1 MSEQDN
7 NNKDNK
13 ENDDNVL
20 QEVNNRQTTERPTEN
35 RYTEVDIGYSIEGY
49 GETEESE
56 TKEEEKKEEEKEQI
70 EDNSNKNK
78 KETNNNINNNNKQT
92 FNFKIIVLGD
102 IAVGKTSVIARYITN
117 TFSEDYKSSIS
128 CEYKEKKI
136 DIDGENIANLQIWD
150 TCGEEK
156 FMSVT
161 KQYYNDAHGAIVV
174 YDLTEKKTF
183 ERLESWIENLKN
195 NAPAKIVIM
204 IAGNKLDLS
213 DKKVN
218 LENELKPYKE
228 KYECYEISAKSGA
241 NISLVFEN
249 LTHKIIEKLNEKGEE
264 ETIPKRESIALKNV
278 NEKKKNKS
286 CSC

>member
-13 ENDDNVL
+13 ENADNVL
-20 QEVNNRQTTERPTEN
+20 QEVNNRQTIERPTEN

-49 GETEESE
+49 GETEEPE
-56 TKEEEKKEEEKEQI
+56 TKEEENKKEEEVK
-70 EDNSNKNK
+70 DNSNINI
-78 KETNNNINNNNKQT
+78 KETKNNINNENKQT

-102 IAVGKTSVIARYITN
+102 IAVGKTSVIGRYITN
-117 TFSEDYKSSIS
+117 TFSEEYKSSIS

-136 DIDGENIANLQIWD
+136 DIDGQNIANLQIWD

-156 FMSVT
+156 FMAVT
-161 KQYYNDAHGAIVV
+161 KQYYNNAHGAIVI

-183 ERLESWIENLKN
+183 ARLESWIESLKN
-195 NAPAKIVIM
+195 NAPAKIAIM
-204 IAGNKLDLS
+204 IAGNKSDLS
-213 DKKVN
+213 DKKIN
-218 LENELKPYKE
+218 FENELKPYKE
-228 KYECYEISAKSGA
+228 KYQCYEISAKSGA
-241 NISLVFEN
+241 NISLVFED

-264 ETIPKRESIALKNV
+264 EKAPSRESIALKNV
-278 NEKKKNKS
+278 KEKKKKKP

>member
-7 NNKDNK
+7 SNKDNK

-20 QEVNNRQTTERPTEN
+20 QDVNNRPTIERQTEN
-35 RYTEVDIGYSIEGY
+35 RYTEVDMGYSIEGY
-49 GETEESE
+49 GEAEDPGN
-56 TKEEEKKEEEKEQI
+56 KEEEKKEEEEVK
-70 EDNSNKNK
+70 DNSNIIK
-78 KETNNNINNNNKQT
+78 KENKSNINNNNKQT

-102 IAVGKTSVIARYITN
+102 IAVGKTSVIGRYITN
-117 TFSEDYKSSIS
+117 TFSEEYKSSIS

-161 KQYYNDAHGAIVV
+161 RQYYNDAHGAIVV
-174 YDLTEKKTF
+174 YDLTDKKTF
-183 ERLESWIENLKN
+183 ARLESWIENLKN

-218 LENELKPYKE
+218 LENELKPYRE
-228 KYECYEISAKSGA
+228 KYKCYEVSAKSGA
-241 NISLVFEN
+241 NISLIFED
-249 LTHKIIEKLNEKGEE
+249 LAHKIMEKLNEKGEE
-264 ETIPKRESIALKNV
+264 EKNPPRESIALKTV
-278 NEKKKNKS
+278 KEKKKKKQ

>member
-1 MSEQDN
+1 MSKQDN
-7 NNKDNK
+7 SNKDNK

-20 QEVNNRQTTERPTEN
+20 QDVNNRPTIERQTEN

-49 GETEESE
+49 GEAEDPGN
-56 TKEEEKKEEEKEQI
+56 KEEEKKEEEEVK
-70 EDNSNKNK
+70 DNSNIIK
-78 KETNNNINNNNKQT
+78 KENKSNINNNNKQT

-102 IAVGKTSVIARYITN
+102 IAVGKTSVIGRYITN
-117 TFSEDYKSSIS
+117 TFSEEYKSSIS

-156 FMSVT
+156 FMAVT
-161 KQYYNDAHGAIVV
+161 KQYYNDAHGAIVI
-174 YDLTEKKTF
+174 YDLTDKKTF
-183 ERLESWIENLKN
+183 EKLESWIESLKN
-195 NAPAKIVIM
+195 NAPAKIAIM
-204 IAGNKLDLS
+204 IAGNKSDLS

-228 KYECYEISAKSGA
+228 KYQCYEISAKSGA
-241 NISLVFEN
+241 NISLVFED

-264 ETIPKRESIALKNV
+264 EKAPPRESIALKNV
-278 NEKKKNKS
+278 KEKKKKNQKP

>member
-20 QEVNNRQTTERPTEN
+20 QEVNNRQTIERPTEN

-49 GETEESE
+49 GETEEPE

-102 IAVGKTSVIARYITN
+102 IAVGKTSVIGRYITN
-117 TFSEDYKSSIS
+117 TFSEEYKSSIS

-161 KQYYNDAHGAIVV
+161 RQYYNDAHGAIVV
-174 YDLTEKKTF
+174 YDLTDKKTF
-183 ERLESWIENLKN
+183 ARLESWIENLKN

-218 LENELKPYKE
+218 LENELKPYRE
-228 KYECYEISAKSGA
+228 KYKCYEVSAKSGA
-241 NISLVFEN
+241 NISLIFED
-249 LTHKIIEKLNEKGEE
+249 LAHKIMEKLNEKGEE
-264 ETIPKRESIALKNV
+264 EKIPPRESIALKTV
-278 NEKKKNKS
+278 KEKKKKKS

>member
-13 ENDDNVL
+13 ENDDNAV
-20 QEVNNRQTTERPTEN
+20 QEVNNRPTIERPTDN

-49 GETEESE
+49 GETEEPE
-56 TKEEEKKEEEKEQI
+56 TKEEENKKEEEVK
-70 EDNSNKNK
+70 DNSKVNI
-78 KETNNNINNNNKQT
+78 KETKNNINNENKQT

-102 IAVGKTSVIARYITN
+102 IAVGKTSVIGRYITN
-117 TFSEDYKSSIS
+117 TFSEEYKSSIS

-136 DIDGENIANLQIWD
+136 DIDGQNIANLQIWD

-156 FMSVT
+156 FMAVT
-161 KQYYNDAHGAIVV
+161 KQYYNNAHGAIVI

-183 ERLESWIENLKN
+183 ARLESWIESLKN
-195 NAPAKIVIM
+195 NAPAKIAIM
-204 IAGNKLDLS
+204 IAGNKSDLS
-213 DKKVN
+213 DKKIN
-218 LENELKPYKE
+218 FENELKPYKE

-264 ETIPKRESIALKNV
+264 ETIPQRESIALKNV
-278 NEKKKNKS
+278 KEKKKKKP

>member
-7 NNKDNK
+7 NNNDKK

-20 QEVNNRQTTERPTEN
+20 QEVNNRPTVERPTEN

-49 GETEESE
+49 GDIEETE
-56 TKEEEKKEEEKEQI
+56 TKEEEKKEEVEEVK
-70 EDNSNKNK
+70 DNSNISK
-78 KETNNNINNNNKQT
+78 KETKNNINNKNKQT

-117 TFSEDYKSSIS
+117 TFTEEYKSSIA

-136 DIDGENIANLQIWD
+136 DLDGETIANLQIWD

-156 FMSVT
+156 FMAVT
-161 KQYYNDAHGAIVV
+161 KQYYNDAHGAIVI
-174 YDLTEKKTF
+174 YDLTDKKTF
-183 ERLESWIENLKN
+183 ARLESWIESLKN
-195 NAPAKIVIM
+195 NAPAKIAIM
-204 IAGNKLDLS
+204 IAGNKSDLS

-228 KYECYEISAKSGA
+228 KYECIEVSAKSGA
-241 NISLVFEN
+241 NISLLFEN
-249 LTHKIIEKLNEKGEE
+249 LTHKIMDKLNEKGEE
-264 ETIPKRESIALKNV
+264 EEKIPQRESIALKNV
-278 NEKKKNKS
+278 KDKKKKKQ

>member
-13 ENDDNVL
+13 ENDDNAV
-20 QEVNNRQTTERPTEN
+20 QEVNNRPTTERPTDN
-35 RYTEVDIGYSIEGY
+35 RYTEVDIGYTIEGY
-49 GETEESE
+49 GETEEPE
-56 TKEEEKKEEEKEQI
+56 TKVEENKKEEEVK
-70 EDNSNKNK
+70 DNSNINI
-78 KETNNNINNNNKQT
+78 KETKNNINNNNKQT

-102 IAVGKTSVIARYITN
+102 IAVGKTSVIGRYITN
-117 TFSEDYKSSIS
+117 TFSEEYKSSIS

-156 FMSVT
+156 FMAVT
-161 KQYYNDAHGAIVV
+161 KQYYNDAHGAIVI

-183 ERLESWIENLKN
+183 ERLESWIESLKN
-195 NAPAKIVIM
+195 NASEKLAIV
-204 IAGNKLDLS
+204 IAGNKSDLS
-213 DKKVN
+213 DKKIN
-218 LENELKPYKE
+218 FENELKPYKE

-264 ETIPKRESIALKNV
+264 EALPPRESIALKNV
-278 NEKKKNKS
+278 NEKKKKKP

>member
-13 ENDDNVL
+13 ENDDNAV
-20 QEVNNRQTTERPTEN
+20 QEVNNRPTIERPTDN

-49 GETEESE
+49 GKSEEPE
-56 TKEEEKKEEEKEQI
+56 TKEEENKKEEEVK
-70 EDNSNKNK
+70 DNSNINI
-78 KETNNNINNNNKQT
+78 KETKNNINNENKQT

-102 IAVGKTSVIARYITN
+102 IAVGKTSVIGRYITN
-117 TFSEDYKSSIS
+117 TFSEEYKSSIS

-174 YDLTEKKTF
+174 YDLTEKKNF
-183 ERLESWIENLKN
+183 
-195 NAPAKIVIM
+195 
-204 IAGNKLDLS
+204 
-213 DKKVN
+213 
-218 LENELKPYKE
+218 
-228 KYECYEISAKSGA
+228 
-241 NISLVFEN
+241 
-249 LTHKIIEKLNEKGEE
+249 
-264 ETIPKRESIALKNV
+264 
-278 NEKKKNKS
+278 
-286 CSC
+286 

>member
-7 NNKDNK
+7 SNKDNK

-20 QEVNNRQTTERPTEN
+20 QDVNNRPTIERQTEN
-35 RYTEVDIGYSIEGY
+35 RYTEVDMGYSIEGY
-49 GETEESE
+49 GEAEDPGN
-56 TKEEEKKEEEKEQI
+56 KEEEKKEEEEVK
-70 EDNSNKNK
+70 DNSNIIK
-78 KETNNNINNNNKQT
+78 KENKSNINNNNKQT

-102 IAVGKTSVIARYITN
+102 IAVGKTSVIGRYITN
-117 TFSEDYKSSIS
+117 TFSEEYKSSIS

-156 FMSVT
+156 FMAVT
-161 KQYYNDAHGAIVV
+161 KQYYNDAHGAIVI
-174 YDLTEKKTF
+174 YDLTDKKTF
-183 ERLESWIENLKN
+183 EKLESWIESLKN
-195 NAPAKIVIM
+195 NAPAKIAIM
-204 IAGNKLDLS
+204 IAGNKSDLS

-228 KYECYEISAKSGA
+228 KYQCYEISAKSGA
-241 NISLVFEN
+241 NISLVFED
-249 LTHKIIEKLNEKGEE
+249 LTHKIIEKLNEKDKEE
-264 ETIPKRESIALKNV
+264 KAPPRESIALKNV
-278 NEKKKNKS
+278 KEKKKKNQKP

>member
-20 QEVNNRQTTERPTEN
+20 QEVNNRQTIERPTEN

-49 GETEESE
+49 GETEEPE

-78 KETNNNINNNNKQT
+78 KETKNNINNNNKQT

-117 TFSEDYKSSIS
+117 SFNEEYKSSIS

-161 KQYYNDAHGAIVV
+161 RQYYNDAHGAIVV
-174 YDLTEKKTF
+174 YDLTDKKTF
-183 ERLESWIENLKN
+183 ARLESWIENLKN

-218 LENELKPYKE
+218 LENELKPYRE
-228 KYECYEISAKSGA
+228 KYKCYEVSAKSGA
-241 NISLVFEN
+241 NISLIFED
-249 LTHKIIEKLNEKGEE
+249 LAHKIMEKLNEKGEE
-264 ETIPKRESIALKNV
+264 EKNPPRESIALKTV
-278 NEKKKNKS
+278 KEKKKKNK